1 MSEGAGTAEDGR
13 RLRARRDVRF
23 RTIGAEGVVI
33 RQEAGEVLVV
43 NEVGARVLALLD
55 GQLAVEELLAQLAA
69 EFDVDLQQ
77 LREDLAGYLDELVAA
92 GVLEEV
98 PPAAP

>member
-55 GQLAVEELLAQLAA
+55 GQRAVEELLAQLAA
-69 EFDVDLQQ
+69 EFDVDLRQ